1 MPPRAHQALRR
12 TKIVATVGPASQSVE
27 TLRRLID
34 AGVSVFRLNFSHGKL
49 DEHALRLR
57 AIRQATKGSGQSI
70 AVLGD
75 LCGPKIRLGMIADP
89 GLRIEAGQEVLLQSD
104 RTSTDPTPASGSS
117 INGAM
122 ILGVAYPALQG
133 EEPVPPG
140 GALTLDVKPGHRVL
154 IADGVIRMLATAVD
168 ERGVRCVVHVG
179 GIVTSKKGVNLPDSR
194 LRVPSITPRDWA
206 CVEWAVEHD
215 LDFLALSFV
224 RRAEEIHELRERLV
238 ALATRT
244 GANRPPIPIVAKI
257 EKPQAVA
264 ALDEIIEASDAI
276 MVARG
281 DLGVEMDI
289 AQVPV
294 VQKRILASCQEWG
307 KPCIVATQMLE
318 TMIESAIPTRAE
330 ASDVA
335 NAVFDGT
342 DAVML
347 SGETATGKHPVLVV
361 ETMRRI
367 VTVAEEQVFAKPMA
381 ESPPRRL
388 VESRYRTSAL
398 AHGAWHI
405 ARDVGA
411 LMVVCWSQQGGTARY
426 LSQNNFRVPIVAYSS
441 DERASRQMA
450 LLSGVT
456 PIFTQ
461 PPPSGLLRDWT
472 DHVEAELI
480 ARGWAS
486 TGEPVVLLAGK
497 PLGAAK
503 ATNSIAILHIGDPT
517 GGYRSHRS

>member
-1 MPPRAHQALRR
+1 MPASTRQSLRR
-12 TKIVATVGPASQSVE
+12 TKIVATIGPASQSVE
-27 TLRRLID
+27 TILRLIE
-34 AGVSVFRLNFSHGKL
+34 AGVSVFRLNFSHGTL
-49 DEHALRLR
+49 DEHAQRLR
-57 AIRQATKGSGQSI
+57 AIREASIKSGQSI

-75 LCGPKIRLGMIADP
+75 LCGPKIRVGVIAEP
-89 GLRIEAGQEVLLQSD
+89 GVQLEAGSEVYLRSPATPKAPTP
-104 RTSTDPTPASGSS
+104 TSGLVDGQMTLGVSYPARDEAGPASG
-117 INGAM
+117 
-122 ILGVAYPALQG
+122 ALC
-133 EEPVPPG
+133 
-140 GALTLDVKPGHRVL
+140 LDVKAGHRVL
-154 IADGVIRMLATAVD
+154 IADGTIRMLATAVD
-168 ERGVRCVVHVG
+168 DLGVRCVVHAG

-194 LRVPSITPRDWA
+194 LRVPSITPRDWE
-206 CVEWAVEHD
+206 CVDWATDNE

-224 RRAEEIHELRERLV
+224 RRGEDIHELREYLV
-238 ALATRT
+238 ARAARSS
-244 GANRPPIPIVAKI
+244 GVRPPIPIIAKI
-257 EKPQAVA
+257 EKPQAVEA
-264 ALDEIIEASDAI
+264 FEEIVEASDAI

-294 VQKRILASCQEWG
+294 VQKRILATCQEWG

-347 SGETATGKHPVLVV
+347 SGETAMGKHPVLVV

-367 VTVAEEQVFAKPMA
+367 VTVAEQRVFASPIA
-381 ESPPRRL
+381 ESPPGKL
-388 VESRYRTSAL
+388 IESKYRTSAL

-405 ARDVGA
+405 ARDIGA
-411 LMVVCWSQQGGTARY
+411 VMVVCWSQHGGTARY
-426 LSQNNFRVPIVAYSS
+426 LSQNNFRIPIVAHTS
-441 DERASRQMA
+441 DERAARQMA

-461 PPPSGLLRDWT
+461 PPSSGLLRDWT
-472 DHVEAELI
+472 DQVEADLLR
-480 ARGWAS
+480 RGWAS
-486 TGEPVVLLAGK
+486 TGEPIVLLAGK

-503 ATNSIAILHIGDPT
+503 ATNSIAILCIGDPT
-517 GGYRSHRS
+517 GGYRSHKS